1 MKNARLEMAMNI
13 QELRTNEA
21 SNENHLIGDFANH
34 ANAECEHVLDT
45 EHHSRIACR
54 FDDVIF
60 TISISLVLF
69 LIASVIA
76 IAFYT
81 VT

>member
-1 MKNARLEMAMNI
+1 MNI

-21 SNENHLIGDFANH
+21 SNEHHLMTDFAKGVN
-34 ANAECEHVLDT
+34 CESKRGFDT
-45 EHHSRIACR
+45 ARR

-60 TISISLVLF
+60 GISISMVLF

-76 IAFYT
+76 IAF
-81 VT
+81 

>member
-1 MKNARLEMAMNI
+1 VLGMAMNI
-13 QELRTNEA
+13 QELRANEA
-21 SNENHLIGDFANH
+21 SNENHLIGDFAKH

-45 EHHSRIACR
+45 LQYDRIARR
-54 FDDVIF
+54 FDDVTF

>member
-1 MKNARLEMAMNI
+1 MNI
-13 QELRTNEA
+13 QELGTNEA
-21 SNENHLIGDFANH
+21 GNEKHLIGDYARL

-45 EHHSRIACR
+45 ERYSRIARR

>member
-1 MKNARLEMAMNI
+1 MND
-13 QELRTNEA
+13 A
-21 SNENHLIGDFANH
+21 SIEKYLITGFVKDVMSESQRGCDIEQNG
-34 ANAECEHVLDT
+34 
-45 EHHSRIACR
+45 RIARR

-60 TISISLVLF
+60 GISISLVLF

-76 IAFYT
+76 IALYT